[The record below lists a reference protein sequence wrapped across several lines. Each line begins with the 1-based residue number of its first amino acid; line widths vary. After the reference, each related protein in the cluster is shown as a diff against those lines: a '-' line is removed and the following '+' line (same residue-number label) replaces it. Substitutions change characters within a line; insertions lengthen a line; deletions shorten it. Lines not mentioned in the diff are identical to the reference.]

1 MAGGSLGGGGD
12 AWAKDHEE
20 IIEHAKGLGYD
31 KVEGVSL
38 PPADAPKET
47 WIAAM
52 DKFNSWKA
60 SELAKPESE
69 RWWVTRPWSATEG
82 TVRPESGGGGASVA
96 RPTAS
101 TSPVASNPFY
111 PMLVQEYEAPGLMDY
126 SAYMPADSLFGYEQ
140 YQPYTNP
147 NAIDPS
153 IFNYQP
159 PTIYASDPRLAGE
172 GGYIRPT
179 TSFGRMGIGEFGI
192 EDGSSSE
199 AASGA
204 FDADAYIIPGTNTTA
219 QSLFDYEAGDISET
233 IRDQEGNIEPRYY
246 VMPDLRADIVRA
258 DIEKARQDAYIQN
271 AAPLVTTVGQ
281 IELQPV
287 EVIDRYNRGAA
298 SNLIQDQ
305 IMADIARVANEIK
318 FRPTSREEAE
328 AGGGLGYGGGQVSS
342 RGVGE
347 HANEFAGLIG
357 GFGGAPA
364 GGTQPGG
371 QPSGGQHRG

>member
-1 MAGGSLGGGGD
+1 MSGGSLGGGGD

-20 IIEHAKGLGYD
+20 ILEHAKGLGYD

-69 RWWVTRPWSATEG
+69 RWWVTRPWSSTEG
-82 TVRPESGGGGASVA
+82 TVRSESGGGGASVA

-101 TSPVASNPFY
+101 PSPIAGNPFY

-199 AASGA
+199 AASAATGA

-233 IRDQEGNIEPRYY
+233 IRDQEGNIEPKYY
-246 VMPDLRADIVRA
+246 VMPELRADIVRA

-271 AAPLVTTVGQ
+271 AAPLRTTVGQ

-287 EVIDRYNRGAA
+287 EVIDRYNRSAA
-298 SNLIQDQ
+298 SDLIQDQ

-318 FRPTSREEAE
+318 FRPRSREEAQQ
-328 AGGGLGYGGGQVSS
+328 GGGGGSDQGAGIGADATGLGT
-342 RGVGE
+342 
-347 HANEFAGLIG
+347 
-357 GFGGAPA
+357 P
-364 GGTQPGG
+364 
-371 QPSGGQHRG
+371 

>member
-52 DKFNSWKA
+52 DKFNAWKA

-82 TVRPESGGGGASVA
+82 TVRSESSGGGEASVA

-111 PMLVQEYEAPGLMDY
+111 PMLVQEYEAPGLIDY

-192 EDGSSSE
+192 EDGSPE
-199 AASGA
+199 APSAATGT

-219 QSLFDYEAGDISET
+219 QSLFDYEAGDMSET
-233 IRDQEGNIEPRYY
+233 IYDKDGNIERRYY
-246 VMPDLRADIVRA
+246 VNPALRQDIVA
-258 DIEKARQDAYIQN
+258 QDIERARQDAYIKN

-281 IELQPV
+281 IELTPA
-287 EVIDRYNRGAA
+287 EVIDRYNRGAVDKVV
-298 SNLIQDQ
+298 QDQ
-305 IMADIARVANEIK
+305 IMADIARVANEVK
-318 FRPTSREEAE
+318 FRPRSREEAQ
-328 AGGGLGYGGGQVSS
+328 GGGRSRHSDPDPEGPGPSS
-342 RGVGE
+342 GVGGTTGDS
-347 HANEFAGLIG
+347 AGHSRL
-357 GFGGAPA
+357 
-364 GGTQPGG
+364 
-371 QPSGGQHRG
+371 

>member
-1 MAGGSLGGGGD
+1 MAGGALSLLDGGGD

-20 IIEHAKGLGYD
+20 ILEHARGLGYD

-47 WIAAM
+47 WIAEM
-52 DKFNSWKA
+52 DKFNAWKA
-60 SELAKPESE
+60 SELSKPEAS

-101 TSPVASNPFY
+101 PSPVAGNPFY

-199 AASGA
+199 AASAASGA
-204 FDADAYIIPGTNTTA
+204 FDADAYVIPGTNTTA
-219 QSLFDYEAGDISET
+219 QSLFDYEAGDMSNI
-233 IRDQEGNIEPRYY
+233 IRDQEGNIERRYY
-246 VMPDLRADIVRA
+246 VNPNLRQDIVA
-258 DIEKARQDAYIQN
+258 QDIERARQDAYIQN
-271 AAPLVTTVGQ
+271 AAPLVTTIGQ
-281 IELQPV
+281 IELTPA
-287 EVIDRYNRGAA
+287 EVIDRYNRGAVDKVV
-298 SNLIQDQ
+298 QDQ
-305 IMADIARVANEIK
+305 IMADIARVANEVK
-318 FRPTSREEAE
+318 FRPTSREEAQS
-328 AGGGLGYGGGQVSS
+328 GD
-342 RGVGE
+342 RK
-347 HANEFAGLIG
+347 
-357 GFGGAPA
+357 
-364 GGTQPGG
+364 GTDSEQG
-371 QPSGGQHRG
+371 PSGSVAGHERGD